1 MPATT
6 SAELLARLD
15 ALGLKTTTVEHPPLH
30 TVEESQAL
38 RGEIPGAHTKNLFL
52 KDKKGALF
60 LVVAAEEAVI
70 ELRQLHNRI
79 GASGRLSFGKPE
91 LLRAVL
97 GVEPGSVTPF
107 GLIND
112 DPPQVGVVLD
122 AGLMANETINCHR
135 LVNTATTTIASR
147 DLVAFIR
154 STGHEPQI
162 IALDER
168 GIPPQL

>member
-97 GVEPGSVTPF
+97 GVEPTAMAMPMMPYRLPLRAVSWLERPRSDRMKRT
-107 GLIND
+107 LATS
-112 DPPQVGVVLD
+112 QAVV
-122 AGLMANETINCHR
+122 
-135 LVNTATTTIASR
+135 S
-147 DLVAFIR
+147 
-154 STGHEPQI
+154 STYSMGYRRNI
-162 IALDER
+162 FNMR
-168 GIPPQL
+168 